1 MPPFKWSR
9 KEDVMSEQVH
19 RRLGD
24 EQVKMILGRYAAKEL
39 TAAQAMELLGLR
51 RRQYFEW
58 VQRYRE
64 DPEGFTI
71 QYRRKEKSR
80 KVDLKMVPYSETGLT
95 DIRFWHNGRL
105 VSTQKIK
112 TSDLPIVRF

>member
-1 MPPFKWSR
+1 MPPFEWSR

-39 TAAQAMELLGLR
+39 TAAQAMELLSLR
-51 RRQYFEW
+51 QRQFFEW
-58 VQRYRE
+58 AQRYRE
-64 DPEGFTI
+64 DPEGFTT

-80 KVDLKMVPYSETGLT
+80 KIDDAV
-95 DIRFWHNGRL
+95 GRHIL
-105 VSTQKIK
+105 GY
-112 TSDLPIVRF
+112 